1 MTPDAFV
8 GAPGEVLE
16 ALADPHLVDR
26 WLDLQTLDDR
36 PHMVR
41 AVDIAR
47 TARGDTPMG
56 AHLLAGRLAEA
67 DGDLAGFLD
76 GIEGAVLRDPGWL
89 PVVRELAYTALLRG
103 QARAALRFAEVAG
116 LHLSGP
122 TADVLARATR
132 PSEPGR
138 NHRCPC
144 GSGRKSKHCCAE
156 PPPPLWQRA
165 HLLYEKLCAFGERW
179 HNDAR
184 VERICADLVGSD
196 EPLLAGLASTRLDA
210 WPFIVFGTGLV
221 DRFADDGISELL
233 PRDERVLLDAWRGLP
248 VRLLRLDEVLPATG
262 ARLTDTLTGERFQA
276 AVSLDGSWHHGEEVF
291 AFLVPVGDVWLLPGT
306 HPILPPHWRDDVVAS
321 VDTTEPLEVGRW
333 VVRTS
338 LGADLF
344 VLGRERQARARFVLP
359 GAEIDDDG
367 WISEDE
373 ILHEVR
379 RAHPD
384 LEEVDA
390 LLLACAARRIVD
402 DDPPGTYEAARS
414 RVDGGDAWPDVLRD
428 LGAAIAAELLARADA
443 T

>member
-41 AVDIAR
+41 AIDIAR
-47 TARGDTPMG
+47 TAGGVAPIG

-67 DGDLAGFLD
+67 EGDVAGFLG
-76 GIEGAVLRDPGWL
+76 GIEGAVLHDPGSPPL
-89 PVVRELAYTALLRG
+89 LREVAYTTLLRG
-103 QARAALRFAEVAG
+103 DARAALRFAEAAG

-122 TADVLARATR
+122 TRDVLALAAR
-132 PSEPGR
+132 PSKPGR

-156 PPPPLWQRA
+156 PPLPLWQRA

-179 HNDAR
+179 HNDAW
-184 VERICADLVGSD
+184 VERICADLIGSD
-196 EPLLAGLASTRLDA
+196 EPLAAGLASTRLDA

-221 DRFADDGISELL
+221 DRFAENGISELL
-233 PRDERVLLDAWRGLP
+233 PGDERVLLDAWRGLP

-276 AVSLDGSWHHGEEVF
+276 TVSLDGSWQHGEEVF
-291 AFLVPVGDVWLLPGT
+291 AFLVPVGDAWLLPGT
-306 HPILPPHWRDDVVAS
+306 HPILPPPWRDDVVAS
-321 VDTTEPLEVGRW
+321 VDTTDPLDVGRW

-344 VLGRERQARARFVLP
+344 VLGRDRQERARFVLP
-359 GAEIDDDG
+359 GVEIDDDG
-367 WISEDE
+367 WISQDE
-373 ILHEVR
+373 ILEEAQR
-379 RAHPD
+379 SHPD
-384 LEEVDA
+384 LAEADV
-390 LLLACAARRIVD
+390 LLLACAARRVID
-402 DDPPGTYEAARS
+402 DDPVGTYDRAR
-414 RVDGGDAWPDVLRD
+414 RQVERGTPLLDVLGD

-443 T
+443 R